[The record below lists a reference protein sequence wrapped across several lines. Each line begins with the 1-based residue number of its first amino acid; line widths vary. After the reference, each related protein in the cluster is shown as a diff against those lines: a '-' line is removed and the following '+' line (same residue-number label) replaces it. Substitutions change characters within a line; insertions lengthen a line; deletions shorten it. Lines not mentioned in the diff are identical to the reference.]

1 MMIERRQSYVL
12 LSIGVALVY
21 AAILFWVGGAL
32 QSQVRDASTSAAERT
47 ATRERN
53 RLTAVNGQQLERV
66 LDTSEERFQT
76 LTDALVRRDDAYAF
90 ITSLEADAT
99 ASGVQMT
106 FGIPEITENAS
117 GIQQVP
123 LRFDVI
129 GTFPSLMQF
138 LARLERRPQYF
149 NASAL
154 TFSRLGEENQVEQVK
169 LSFDAVT
176 YWQ

>member
-1 MMIERRQSYVL
+1 MMTAHRQSYAL
-12 LSIGVALVY
+12 LSIGVALAY
-21 AAILFWVGGAL
+21 AAILFWGGGAL
-32 QSQVRDASTSAAERT
+32 QSQVRDASTSVADRT
-47 ATRERN
+47 AARERN
-53 RLTAVNGQQLERV
+53 RLTAVNGQQLER
-66 LDTSEERFQT
+66 LLETSEERFQT

-90 ITSLEADAT
+90 ITSLEADAA

-117 GIQQVP
+117 GVQPVP

-129 GTFPSLMQF
+129 GTYPALMQF
-138 LARLERRPQYF
+138 LTRLEQRPQYF
-149 NASAL
+149 NASVL
-154 TFSRLGEENQVEQVK
+154 TFSRLGEENQAEQVK